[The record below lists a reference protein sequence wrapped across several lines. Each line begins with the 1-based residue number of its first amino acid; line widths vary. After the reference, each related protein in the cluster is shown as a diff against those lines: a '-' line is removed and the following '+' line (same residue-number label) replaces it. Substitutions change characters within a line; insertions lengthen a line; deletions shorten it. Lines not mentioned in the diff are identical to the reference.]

1 MATHKSASK
10 AHRRSNVNKARNTS
24 ILSKIKSFIKRVEEF
39 ISAGKS
45 AEAIEAL
52 RGAESELMRGVS
64 KGTVNKNAA
73 SRKVSRLTKK
83 VKAITK
89 K

>member
-10 AHRRSNVNKARNTS
+10 AHRRSNVNKERNTS
-24 ILSKIKSFIKRVEEF
+24 ILSKIKSVIKKVEEL
-39 ISAGKS
+39 IASGKS
-45 AEAIEAL
+45 ADAVTSL
-52 RGAESELMRGVS
+52 RNAESEIMKAVT
-64 KGTVNKNAA
+64 KGAVNKNAA

-83 VKAITK
+83 VKAISK